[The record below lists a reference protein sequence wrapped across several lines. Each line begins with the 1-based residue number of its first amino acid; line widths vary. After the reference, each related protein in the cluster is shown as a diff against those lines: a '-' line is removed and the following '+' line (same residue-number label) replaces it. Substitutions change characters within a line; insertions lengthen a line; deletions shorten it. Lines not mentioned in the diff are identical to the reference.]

1 MSLLDIFKADP
12 EYLENEEKYKLIK
25 EDILGSSS
33 DSEEEDDS
41 DEGDDKGVEQGA
53 GLEGDM
59 KIIDKTQANLLSLR
73 RTIYQTIMSRC
84 DNDWLVVVCCI
95 IGNIFVF
102 FSLDFEECAHKVMKM
117 SIKPG
122 QEV

>member
-12 EYLENEEKYKLIK
+12 KYLENEEKYKSIK

-41 DEGDDKGVEQGA
+41 DEEEGDDIGVVQGM

-59 KIIDKTQANLLSLR
+59 KIIDETQTNLLSLR
-73 RTIYQTIMSRC
+73 HTIYQTIMSRYG
-84 DNDWLVVVCCI
+84 ND
-95 IGNIFVF
+95 
-102 FSLDFEECAHKVMKM
+102 
-117 SIKPG
+117 
-122 QEV
+122 